1 MLAARRE
8 HLAKQLGRRF
18 AMHQRR
24 ADQRHA
30 VAELADAL
38 HILHGFDTAFG
49 DARTKLRQL
58 IRELLQPRKL
68 DRELLQVATV
78 EPDEDPLLVSL
89 ARSEHLASE
98 RQILRIECL

>member
-1 MLAARRE
+1 
-8 HLAKQLGRRF
+8 
-18 AMHQRR
+18 
-24 ADQRHA
+24 
-30 VAELADAL
+30 
-38 HILHGFDTAFG
+38 
-49 DARTKLRQL
+49 KLRQL

-98 RQILRIECL
+98 RQILRIECLEQHEHLEHCRAIEKRRNATLVEHARNHEHAARSGGARFHDLIGID